1 MSDQPA
7 NLPIPAST
15 AAILYGD
22 QPAPPPPPEPA
33 LPPMTPPPAGTG
45 LGGGTA
51 LALSLLVSA
60 GLGAAVFFF
69 ATNPPEPA
77 SIAALQADSRAQA
90 RATGT
95 LRFNLDALSARLAVI
110 EATAKPAVNPGAP
123 GGIDSDAQAKLADQI
138 TALAARID
146 TLDHRPDATP
156 GPAPGGSTPSSAP
169 AASVEALTVLS
180 DRLNAAL
187 AAAKQDQS
195 QAANAQAALVTALT
209 ARLDKLEHGTG
220 TADDAAARAVKLARL
235 QMAAVALAT
244 GQKLGPIA
252 GASPALAPYADTA
265 PPTDAALR
273 AGFAAVALAAR
284 SASRPELAHES
295 IYDRAVARL
304 QQAITVRKGD
314 TVLVGD
320 PAAGI
325 LARAQD
331 AISRDDL
338 PAALAA
344 VDALQGPAALAAK
357 PWADQLRGVLA
368 ARAALSTLM
377 AQI

>member
-33 LPPMTPPPAGTG
+33 LPPVTPPPAGTG

-110 EATAKPAVNPGAP
+110 EAAPKPASPAAVADP
-123 GGIDSDAQAKLADQI
+123 DTQAKLADQI

-146 TLDHRPDATP
+146 TLDHRPDAAP
-156 GPAPGGSTPSSAP
+156 GAAPGGSTPASPPAVSAG
-169 AASVEALTVLS
+169 ALTALS
-180 DRLNAAL
+180 DRLDAAL
-187 AAAKQDQS
+187 TAAKQDQS
-195 QAANAQAALVTALT
+195 QAATAQATLVTALT

-244 GQKLGPIA
+244 GQKLGAIA
-252 GASPALAPYADTA
+252 DAPPALAQYADTA

-295 IYDRAVARL
+295 IYDRAIARL

-344 VDALQGPAALAAK
+344 IDTLQGPAALAAK
-357 PWADQLRGVLA
+357 PWAEQVRGVLA
-368 ARAALSTLM
+368 ARAALATLM